1 MLANIYEIKTLNNL
15 LFNEIDII
23 FKNIPK
29 CIKLEGYNNDG
40 DIAYLSNIYIIDS
53 IYDIKKELGE
63 LYDKFQSIYLLQ
75 TIEIDSLYYNNMYKL
90 SFDYKND
97 GNAYI
102 LYKL

>member
-1 MLANIYEIKTLNNL
+1 MLANIYQITASNNL

-29 CIKLEGYNNDG
+29 CIELEGYNNGD

-63 LYDKFQSIYLLQ
+63 LYDKFRGIYLLQ
-75 TIEIDSLYYNNMYKL
+75 TIVIDSLYYNNMYKL
-90 SFDYKND
+90 SINYKND
-97 GNAYI
+97 NSAYT